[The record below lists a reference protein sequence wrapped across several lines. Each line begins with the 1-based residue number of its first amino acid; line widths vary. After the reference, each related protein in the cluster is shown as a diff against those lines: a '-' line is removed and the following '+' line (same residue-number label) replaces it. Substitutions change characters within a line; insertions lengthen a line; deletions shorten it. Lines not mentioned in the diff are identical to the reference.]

1 MKIKMFVMP
10 ETSGRY
16 LNFVRKVIGGDYKPN
31 DLIFYT
37 IGDTNYIHPKLKIA
51 RFEKMGDCMKF
62 RF

>member
-16 LNFVRKVIGGDYKPN
+16 LNFVRWRVGGDYKPN
-31 DLIFYT
+31 DLILYVV
-37 IGDTNYIHPKLKIA
+37 GDTNYIHPKLKIA

-62 RF
+62 GF